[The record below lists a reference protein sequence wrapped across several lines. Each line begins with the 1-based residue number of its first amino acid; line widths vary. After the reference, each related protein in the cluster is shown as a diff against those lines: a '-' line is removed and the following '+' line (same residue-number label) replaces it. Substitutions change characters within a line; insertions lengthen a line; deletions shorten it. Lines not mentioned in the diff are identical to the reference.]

1 MLTRVQD
8 VRLEAGLGNPLLDD
22 PIAIF
27 ARNPVLGHQVPHLG
41 HARLNL
47 IFATLQDTQVCA
59 STSVFLYLKVSL
71 HRWHC
76 SGLQQPVNETKTLS
90 DQIGYR
96 SSVWWI
102 MCSFREL
109 KWATSFPHTGQEKR
123 PKCER
128 SRALR

>member
-41 HARLNL
+41 HARLYL
-47 IFATLQDTQVCA
+47 AIFATPLNYVTRYSVCA

-76 SGLQQPVNETKTLS
+76 SGLEQPVNDTL
-90 DQIGYR
+90 
-96 SSVWWI
+96 
-102 MCSFREL
+102 
-109 KWATSFPHTGQEKR
+109 
-123 PKCER
+123 
-128 SRALR
+128 